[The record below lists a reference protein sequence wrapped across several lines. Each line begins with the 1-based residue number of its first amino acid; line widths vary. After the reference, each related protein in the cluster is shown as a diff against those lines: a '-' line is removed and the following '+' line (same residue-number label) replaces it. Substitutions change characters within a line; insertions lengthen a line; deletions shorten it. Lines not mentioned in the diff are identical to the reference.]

1 MQLSTAT
8 RSYLEDLSLD
18 PHTLD
23 IEFLQNLQSQHIARH
38 SFNNLAVILGQELPL
53 NIEHLV
59 NKIVEKKRGGYCFE
73 HNKLVYHVL
82 EELGFEVKLILA
94 RVVYNRDIDSARTHR
109 VTLLTLNG
117 DQYIVDAGFGHLGAR
132 FPVKLALNVSQ
143 DQGDG
148 HFRIIQKE
156 SGIYHYQ
163 VLKDGDFF
171 TLYTFDK
178 NYYTDADCTLGHF
191 FSHRHPEAA
200 FVNNLVISLKGFNNI
215 HSLRNH
221 EYFHIQADETTIT
234 PIQSAQTL
242 YEILTDIFNF
252 DVDIAVAE
260 FLFSHFVAKHHV

>member
-1 MQLSTAT
+1 MQLSKMT
-8 RSYLEDLSLD
+8 RGYLEDLSLN

-23 IEFLQNLQSQHIARH
+23 LEFLQNLQSQHIARH

-53 NIEHLV
+53 DIEHLF

-73 HNKLVYHVL
+73 HNKLVYQVL
-82 EELGFEVKLILA
+82 EELGFEVKLVLA
-94 RVVYNRDIDSARTHR
+94 RVVYNRDVDSPRTHR

-117 DQYIVDAGFGHLGAR
+117 DEYIVDAGFGHLGAR
-132 FPVKLALNVSQ
+132 FPVKLTLNVSQ

-148 HFRIIQKE
+148 DFRIIQKE

-163 VLKDGDFF
+163 VLKDGAFF

-178 NYYTDADCTLGHF
+178 NHYTDADCTLGHF
-191 FSHRHPEAA
+191 FSHRHPQAA
-200 FVNNLVISLKGFNNI
+200 FVNNMVISLKGFNNI

-221 EYFHIQADETTIT
+221 EYFHIQGDETTVSK
-234 PIQSAQTL
+234 IQNSQML
-242 YEILTDIFNF
+242 HEMLTGTFSL

-260 FLFSHFVAKHHV
+260 FLFSHFVVKHHA